1 MSKITSLFNAASETQ
16 EIFNVIM
23 SFSAAMFKNSLKMKT
38 SFIYK
43 NS

>member
-1 MSKITSLFNAASETQ
+1 MSKVISLFSAVSETQ
-16 EIFNVIM
+16 EIFNVIV
-23 SFSAAMFKNSLKMKT
+23 FFFIIMFKNSLKMKT